1 MIPHYPLFI
10 NGEFKEIQNKQDIIN
25 PSSGKIIAKVSVA
38 QKEEIEYAIKSA
50 RDSFDNGPWKNLP
63 FSERKKYVL
72 KIATGILEK
81 AQELAE
87 LESLNSGKPI
97 KESTF
102 MDIPSSAATFDYF
115 ANNFEKFLN
124 EETIKIES
132 QIANA
137 EAKLIREPWGVSVLI
152 VPWNYPLLIAS
163 WKVAQALC
171 AGNTV
176 ILKPSSLTPLSALEL
191 AKIVKEAGLPA
202 GAVNIING
210 SGDAIGEVLCSDSR
224 VDMISFTGSNAVGKK
239 ILEYT
244 AKNVKKVTMEL
255 GGKSAAIVLNDAD
268 LELAVNGLLCAIFL
282 NQGQM
287 CTAMSRI
294 FVQDKIYDNFI
305 NDFTQKAK
313 RIKIGSALN
322 FETQIGPLMSESQR
336 KKVLEY
342 VKQGKKEGAQLLC
355 GGDIPQQEG
364 LKNGFFFEPTVFGEV
379 SSDMKIFKEE
389 IFGPVASVAKFSSI
403 EEAAALANDCVF
415 GLAAS
420 VWTKDTSKAQSLA
433 KTINAGTVW
442 VNTYG
447 MFFNELPYGG
457 FKQSGFGKELGKE
470 GFLEYTRIKNVVI
483 DKTQDSKPLVNYW
496 YGF

>member
-10 NGEFKEIQNKQDIIN
+10 NGEFKETQNKQDIIN
-25 PSSGKIIAKVSVA
+25 PSSGEIIAKVSVA
-38 QKEEIEYAIKSA
+38 QKEGIEYAIKSA
-50 RDSFDNGPWKNLP
+50 RDSFDNGPWKNLS

-72 KIATGILEK
+72 KIAAGILEK

-137 EAKLIREPWGVSVLI
+137 EAKLIREPRGVSVLI

-171 AGNTV
+171 AGNTI

-202 GAVNIING
+202 GVVNIING
-210 SGDAIGEVLCSDSR
+210 SGDAIGEALCSDSR

-322 FETQIGPLMSESQR
+322 FETQIGPLISESQR

-379 SSDMKIFKEE
+379 SSDTKMFKEE
-389 IFGPVASVAKFSSI
+389 IFGPVASVVRFSSI

>member
-10 NGEFKEIQNKQDIIN
+10 NGEFKETQNKQDIIN
-25 PSSGKIIAKVSVA
+25 PSSGEIIAKVSVA

-50 RDSFDNGPWKNLP
+50 RDSFDNGPWKNFP
-63 FSERKKYVL
+63 FSERKKYIL
-72 KIATGILEK
+72 KISAGILEK
-81 AQELAE
+81 AQKLAE

-163 WKVAQALC
+163 WKVAQALA
-171 AGNTV
+171 AGNTI
-176 ILKPSSLTPLSALEL
+176 ILKPSSLTPLSVLEL
-191 AKIVKEAGLPA
+191 ANIIKEAGLPN
-202 GAVNIING
+202 GVVNIING
-210 SGDAIGEVLCSDSR
+210 SGDIIGESLCSDRR

-255 GGKSAAIVLNDAD
+255 GGKSAAIVLDDAD

-294 FVQDKIYDNFI
+294 FVHEKIYDNFI
-305 NDFTQKAK
+305 NDFLKKAK
-313 RIKIGSALN
+313 RIKIGDSLN
-322 FETQIGPLMSESQR
+322 FETQIGPLISEVQR

-342 VKQGKKEGAQLLC
+342 VKQGGKEGAELLC
-355 GGDIPQQEG
+355 GGKIPEQEEFQ
-364 LKNGFFFEPTVFGEV
+364 KGFFFEPAVFSKV
-379 SSDMKIFKEE
+379 SSDMKIYKEE
-389 IFGPVASVAKFSSI
+389 IFGPVACIVKFSSI
-403 EEAAALANDCVF
+403 EEAAALANNSAF

-420 VWTKDTSKAQSLA
+420 IWTSDCAKAQNIA

-442 VNTYG
+442 INTYG

-457 FKQSGFGKELGKE
+457 FKQSGFGKELGRE
-470 GFLEYTRIKNVVI
+470 GFLEYTRLKNVVT
-483 DKTQDSKPLVNYW
+483 DKTEGAKPLVNYW